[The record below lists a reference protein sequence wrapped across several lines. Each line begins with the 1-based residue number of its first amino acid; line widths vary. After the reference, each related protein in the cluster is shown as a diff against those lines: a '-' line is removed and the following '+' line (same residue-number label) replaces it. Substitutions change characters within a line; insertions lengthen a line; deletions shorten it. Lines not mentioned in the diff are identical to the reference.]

1 MFPYFSLLIPLDKC
15 IFTIAKYPEKLT
27 MYITNYLS
35 FVFWE
40 KPHVPLQ
47 SELLA
52 TKCTSIYIGTRLVKR
67 RVLSLSL

>member
-15 IFTIAKYPEKLT
+15 IFTISKYPEKLT

-40 KPHVPLQ
+40 NEIIMKHV
-47 SELLA
+47 LLPIHHIA
-52 TKCTSIYIGTRLVKR
+52 SFQM
-67 RVLSLSL
+67 

>member
-1 MFPYFSLLIPLDKC
+1 MFPYISLLIPLDKC

-40 KPHVPLQ
+40 N
-47 SELLA
+47 EIIMNRALLP
-52 TKCTSIYIGTRLVKR
+52 IYHIE
-67 RVLSLSL
+67 SFHM